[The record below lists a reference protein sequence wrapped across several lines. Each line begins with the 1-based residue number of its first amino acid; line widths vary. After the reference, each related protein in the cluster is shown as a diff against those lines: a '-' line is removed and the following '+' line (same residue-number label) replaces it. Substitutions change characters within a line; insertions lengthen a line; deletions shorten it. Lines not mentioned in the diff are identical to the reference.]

1 MKNYL
6 IVLATACLATSAMA
20 GPRSNSFAIV
30 VDQESYSR
38 CTQSIDAYC
47 KSVRE
52 DGLDAFVACADWTC
66 PEQVKDSLKLWHSE
80 RSLEG
85 AVFVGDI
92 PIPMIRRAQFLTS
105 AFKMDE
111 NYGEWRDNS
120 VPSDR
125 FYDDFD
131 LDFQFISRDSTETL
145 FFYYNLSDKG
155 EQSID

>member
-66 PEQVKDSLKLWHSE
+66 PEQVKDSLPLWPSAG
-80 RSLEG
+80 SLEG
-85 AVFVGDI
+85 ALVSNDTQG
-92 PIPMIRRAQFLTS
+92 PIPHFRIQ
-105 AFKMDE
+105 D
-111 NYGEWRDNS
+111 G
-120 VPSDR
+120 
-125 FYDDFD
+125 
-131 LDFQFISRDSTETL
+131 
-145 FFYYNLSDKG
+145 
-155 EQSID
+155 